1 MSLEGIILNLF
12 TSSTYLPTHIV
23 LSTWDYD
30 STKEHWSLERKLCVS
45 FLKSDTISDINNCSN
60 ITKSDIIS
68 DINNCGNITLYLQNI
83 KIVPKL
89 GVHLNFVAKAFYCL
103 VNETEKPFRS

>member
-30 STKEHWSLERKLCVS
+30 LTKEHWSLERKLCVS
-45 FLKSDTISDINNCSN
+45 FLKSDTISDINS
-60 ITKSDIIS
+60 
-68 DINNCGNITLYLQNI
+68 CGNITLYLQNI

-89 GVHLNFVAKAFYCL
+89 GVHLNFVAKAFYCP
-103 VNETEKPFRS
+103 VNKTEKPFRS